1 VHEELIGDF
10 SLAGRGAVVTGAATG
25 IGRETARVLAQAG
38 ANVMLADV
46 NEADLAE
53 AVAVVEQA
61 GGRAIARRIDV
72 ADRAAVE
79 ALADAAVAA
88 FGRLDVWVNVAG
100 VLLNA
105 PVLETTEADLDRV
118 VAVNQKGVFW
128 GCAAAARVMKA
139 AGRGGSI
146 VNVSSSG
153 ADTSPPGVS
162 VYAMTKAA
170 VNALTRSAARE
181 FGAFGVRVNAIGPG
195 WIETPMVSY
204 RFKDEAGNFDAAKRD
219 AAVAMFAKASPLG
232 LTGRPR
238 DIALAA
244 LYLAADAS
252 RFMTGQV
259 VRPNGGAVMP

>member
-1 VHEELIGDF
+1 MHEELIGDF
-10 SLAGRGAVVTGAATG
+10 SLAGRGCVVTGAATG
-25 IGRETARVLAQAG
+25 IGRETARVFAQAG
-38 ANVMLADV
+38 AGVVLADV
-46 NEADLAE
+46 NAEGLAE
-53 AVAVVEQA
+53 AAALVEAA
-61 GGRAIARRIDV
+61 GGKAVTRRVDV

-79 ALADAAVAA
+79 AVADAAVDA
-88 FGRLDVWVNVAG
+88 FGRLDAWVNVAG

-105 PVLETTEADLDRV
+105 AVLETTEAELDRV

-128 GCAAAARVMKA
+128 GCAAAGRVMKA
-139 AGRGGSI
+139 AGRGGAI

-181 FGAFGVRVNAIGPG
+181 FGAFGVRVNSIGPG

-204 RFKDEAGNFDAAKRD
+204 RFRDQAGNFDAQKRE
-219 AAVAMFAKASPLG
+219 AAVGMFAKASPLG
-232 LTGRPR
+232 LTGVPR
-238 DIALAA
+238 DIALCA
-244 LYLAADAS
+244 LYLASDAS

-259 VRPNGGAVMP
+259 LRPNGGAVMP